1 MATLAEVIQRQK
13 RGGAS
18 AGGALAS
25 AIGQKTLEKIDPR
38 QIFNQKGVL
47 TSLFPS
53 LKAFQAQGVSSKKI
67 SGTLESGSTA
77 VLKEMVVRLDR
88 VEENTRPLPEIAK
101 TLRTLLSFE
110 AERIREQKSEDAAAF
125 FTRAGELESQYES
138 AFDSKDLS
146 PTKVGESGGKKG
158 PLSFLGGLPI
168 LTILKGLGALAGVV
182 ATMNALK
189 DDVEAFKTTLNILT
203 GILDG
208 IAAPFI
214 GIINGFRSLDDVL
227 FGYIE
232 GLGQAIEDL
241 KNFDFSLSNII
252 QGGSG
257 AGADKLDGKVG
268 SIARGERKSI
278 GRTGNETPV
287 TEGTAASAPRLR
299 NRYNNQAAG
308 QSATSGDAA
317 GGGGKMR
324 RFREQGRMRRGPTR
338 IDPRAKKIL
347 DLVASKESVIK
358 EDPSGYNVLVGGTT
372 APLTGMTIQQVLDFQ
387 KNEMNDRSKF
397 ESTAVGRY
405 QFVYGTLKNL
415 VEQNGVDK
423 NRLFGADTQ
432 DELAVMLL
440 NQKIGRTTLDD
451 FLSGRA
457 SAEDFQKTLSA
468 EFASIPDPVTGKS
481 SAEGIGSN
489 KALIKSGDVQ
499 NFLKNIT
506 NPSREIKGDALNR
519 SSIDNSD
526 FSRRAAF
533 SSSQPVVV
541 TDARQTVTNNNGG
554 GGGGDQMPSA
564 RDDTFA
570 QEFFN
575 SVSYSA

>member
-13 RGGAS
+13 KGGAS

-67 SGTLESGSTA
+67 SGTLESGSTV

-110 AERIREQKSEDAAAF
+110 AARIKDEKGEDADAF

-189 DDVEAFKTTLNILT
+189 DDVEVFKTTIETLN

-208 IAAPFI
+208 LAAPFI

-299 NRYNNQAAG
+299 NRYDNQAAG

-324 RFREQGRMRRGPTR
+324 RFRDQGRTSRGPTR
-338 IDPRAKKIL
+338 IDAKSKKVL
-347 DLVASKESVIK
+347 DFIAAKESG
-358 EDPSGYNVLVGGTT
+358 SGGYNALVGGGT
-372 APLTGMTIQQVLDFQ
+372 APLTSMTIQQVLDFQ
-387 KNEMNDRSKF
+387 KDEMKDR

-405 QFVYGTLKNL
+405 QFVNKTLKNL

-423 NRLFGADTQ
+423 NRLFSADTQ

-440 NQKIGRTTLDD
+440 NQKIKGRATLDD
-451 FLSGRA
+451 FLSGQKSA
-457 SAEDFQKTLSA
+457 SDFQKTLSQ
-468 EFASIPDPVTGKS
+468 EFASIPDPDTGKS
-481 SAEGIGSN
+481 AYEGVGSN
-489 KALIKSGDVQ
+489 KALINSGSVE
-499 NFLKNIT
+499 NFLKNVT
-506 NPSREIKGDALNR
+506 EPTRQKKGDALNK

-526 FSRRAAF
+526 FSRVASF
-533 SSSQPVVV
+533 SGSQPIVVNNN
-541 TDARQTVTNNNGG
+541 TNQNNVNNGG
-554 GGGGDQMPSA
+554 GSSRRPDTGDRNLENNLNPTSA
-564 RDDTFA
+564 
-570 QEFFN
+570 
-575 SVSYSA
+575 YY

>member
-13 RGGAS
+13 KGGAS

-67 SGTLESGSTA
+67 SGTLESGSTV

-110 AERIREQKSEDAAAF
+110 AARIKDEKGEDADAF
-125 FTRAGELESQYES
+125 FTRAGELESEYES

-146 PTKVGESGGKKG
+146 PTKVGESGDNKK
-158 PLSFLGGLPI
+158 GGLPI
-168 LTILKGLGALAGVV
+168 LTILKGLGALAAAL
-182 ATMNALK
+182 ATMKALE
-189 DDVEAFKTTLNILT
+189 DEVEIFRKTIKGLTEGVKILGGFVT
-203 GILDG
+203 
-208 IAAPFI
+208 

-227 FGYIE
+227 FGMID
-232 GLGQAIEDL
+232 GFGQAIEDL

-287 TEGTAASAPRLR
+287 TEGTAASTPRLR
-299 NRYNNQAAG
+299 NRYDNQAAG

-324 RFREQGRMRRGPTR
+324 RFRDQGRTSRGPTR
-338 IDPRAKKIL
+338 VDATSKKVL
-347 DLVASKESVIK
+347 DFIAAKESG
-358 EDPSGYNVLVGGTT
+358 SGGYNALVGGGT
-372 APLTGMTIQQVLDFQ
+372 APLTSMTIQQVLDFQ
-387 KNEMNDRSKF
+387 KDEMKDR

-405 QFVYGTLKNL
+405 QFVNKTLKNL
-415 VEQNGVDK
+415 VDQNGIDK
-423 NRLFGADTQ
+423 NRLFSADTQ

-440 NQKIGRTTLDD
+440 NQKIKGRATLDD
-451 FLSGRA
+451 FLSGRR
-457 SAEDFQKTLSA
+457 SAEDFQKTLSE
-468 EFASIPDPVTGKS
+468 EFASVPDPVTGR
-481 SAEGIGSN
+481 SAYEGVGTN

-499 NFLKNIT
+499 NFLKNVT
-506 NPSREIKGDALNR
+506 EPTRQKKGDALNR

-526 FSRRAAF
+526 FSRVASF
-533 SSSQPVVV
+533 SGSQPIVVNNN
-541 TDARQTVTNNNGG
+541 TNQNNVNNGG
-554 GGGGDQMPSA
+554 GSKRPDTGDRNLENILNPTS
-564 RDDTFA
+564 
-570 QEFFN
+570 
-575 SVSYSA
+575 SYV

>member
-13 RGGAS
+13 KGGAS

-67 SGTLESGSTA
+67 SGTLESGSTV

-110 AERIREQKSEDAAAF
+110 AARIKDEKGEDADAF
-125 FTRAGELESQYES
+125 FTRAGELESEYES

-146 PTKVGESGGKKG
+146 PTKVGESGDNKKG
-158 PLSFLGGLPI
+158 FLGGLPI
-168 LTILKGLGALAGVV
+168 LTILKSLGALAGVV

-299 NRYNNQAAG
+299 NRYDNKAAG

-324 RFREQGRMRRGPTR
+324 RFRDQGRTSRGPTR

-358 EDPSGYNVLVGGTT
+358 EDPTGYNVLVGGTT

-526 FSRRAAF
+526 FSRVASF
-533 SSSQPVVV
+533 SGSQPIVVNNN
-541 TDARQTVTNNNGG
+541 TNQNNVNNGG
-554 GGGGDQMPSA
+554 GSKRPDTGDRNLENILNPTS
-564 RDDTFA
+564 
-570 QEFFN
+570 
-575 SVSYSA
+575 SYV